1 MDTQRWD
8 TLFVGAG
15 ITSLACAALMMKRDP
30 SLRLLLID
38 KHIVPGG
45 YASTFSRPRVEAT
58 FDCSLHKLSGMDE
71 EGNLLRILRELG
83 LEDALGLVRPKE
95 YFQACC
101 DGQTLVLPNDVDG
114 VRTLLTARFPHEA
127 AGIATFGSVAAAEAF
142 GARLHGDNHIL
153 VAEQDGRVVGVIELK
168 EGRHLAM
175 LFVDPGYQGQGI
187 GHALFDAVLPQVREP
202 VLTVRASLNAVPT
215 YLRYGFVLDGDV
227 GEFNGLVY
235 QQMVRAA
242 A

>member
-1 MDTQRWD
+1 MVT
-8 TLFVGAG
+8 VGA
-15 ITSLACAALMMKRDP
+15 TVSTVKVCVVWPLLPALSLTDALTVSAP
-30 SLRLLLID
+30 SL
-38 KHIVPGG
+38 
-45 YASTFSRPRVEAT
+45 S
-58 FDCSLHKLSGMDE
+58 
-71 EGNLLRILRELG
+71 
-83 LEDALGLVRPKE
+83 
-95 YFQACC
+95 
-101 DGQTLVLPNDVDG
+101 
-114 VRTLLTARFPHEA
+114 A

-175 LFVDPGYQGQGI
+175 LFVDPSYQGQGI